1 MLRVSRSSQTAVL
14 TAVLVFAVIHPASA
28 AVDNANILNNV
39 INLYRTASAH
49 WAGVIQ
55 DAATRLFWSLAA
67 ISIVWTFGTMALRK
81 ADIGEFFAEFIRFIV
96 FTGFYLWLLTNG
108 PPSGITRRCQA
119 MRTRVWPNS
128 TLLEYWPTMRVP
140 FGMRR

>member
-1 MLRVSRSSQTAVL
+1 MRASRSSQTAVL

-55 DAATRLFWSLAA
+55 MVFP
-67 ISIVWTFGTMALRK
+67 RK
-81 ADIGEFFAEFIRFIV
+81 SGRGER
-96 FTGFYLWLLTNG
+96 
-108 PPSGITRRCQA
+108 S
-119 MRTRVWPNS
+119 
-128 TLLEYWPTMRVP
+128 
-140 FGMRR
+140 